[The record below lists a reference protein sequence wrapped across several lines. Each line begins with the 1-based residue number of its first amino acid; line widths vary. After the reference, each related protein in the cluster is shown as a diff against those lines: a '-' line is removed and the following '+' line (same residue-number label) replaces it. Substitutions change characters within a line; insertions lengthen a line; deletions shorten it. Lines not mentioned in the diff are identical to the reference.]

1 MPRPG
6 GLSNKFGNYYEDEWT
21 IQKILEIYRGGAE
34 SIELETSNVEN
45 EFEFILKTVDGIEYH
60 QAKSQKTKGTWTFD
74 ELKRFIKKCH
84 EVYMNESNV
93 CFNFVSGIS
102 ATTLSELTNRI
113 KSSNSL
119 KFYKKDE
126 PDYLKAEFDKF
137 KDLLKISEEQVY
149 DFIKTLNFI
158 SIDYYTLKEFNYS
171 IIHSHFNEKPE
182 RVHDFLLNYIKENM
196 GRKIN
201 RDQILSKIDQFKPYH
216 INHTDLDK
224 IKEINNDFI
233 DKIKCKT
240 DIIIQRDEISNVKRT
255 IENRENII
263 ILGDGGVGKST
274 FLYQIIENIH
284 RERDYLI
291 LDLETYSSKLN
302 NKNNIHEALDL
313 DNLIEFTLSKRENPL
328 VIIDQIDILPFI
340 DSSNLTFTLN
350 KFLRNLKSNNI
361 PYIITYRKFN
371 HENIFHLKKLINDR
385 ESNITEI
392 NLKPFTNKQINDF
405 LKKMKIKI
413 PLDSE
418 IIKFLS
424 IPLHLK
430 LLSELCIDSNYP
442 LKDINRLYYEYWQTI
457 QKKYNNK
464 YDNWEDL
471 LNYIFDYMEKNETYH
486 IPLDPP
492 KFKDELDF
500 LSSEKLLI
508 KTENGYIFFHERISD
523 YFYSLNFKMNGKNL
537 KDYLVNSE
545 QRLHLRRFVKILLEF
560 EKEKNYDKYI
570 NIAQELLESEEIRVH
585 LKILILDILNHTS
598 EIKKEFAIL
607 KEFIINRDN
616 ALHEAVWNSIYKN
629 SDAWF
634 RYFNKH
640 GLIDKYIERDLKDKI
655 THLLIINKNS
665 PETAKLFLDKLNK
678 SEEWN
683 ENAMSFIQFAPMSND
698 NSFNLLIK
706 LIKEN
711 IYSSKFHTLNNYFHV
726 LTLFQLSSSQFID
739 VLHAFMNNI
748 MENKKFNINDLA
760 LNHISTND
768 DLFDN
773 IINDEDCSLKFIKKI
788 LPLMIKISDL
798 NHYKYLDS
806 ELKKDNIW
814 QNVFSSIV
822 DYKIMKTENG
832 IEFNED
838 PNGEIHH
845 QETFAEKMRKYMI
858 LSITTIY
865 HDNFEEFN
873 KIKEKLIKSNIDSFL
888 EILLEIY
895 SIGDNDKT
903 EICPIIT
910 NEKFFELRT
919 YPEFIKTNISLLDNH
934 EREELEKQILEYFKN
949 KADKEEIEY
958 RILKNIKNPSKMTEN
973 RIQDLTEKYDFNQN
987 TEVLKQYTCNIP
999 LKDAKNYTDKDWRYI
1014 FNEYNQTQSFGI
1026 DPHTFWKILSE
1037 LSKEDPLRFIHII
1050 ESSDEEIHKDYCNA
1064 ILDGVSKSEID
1075 FDNSLRLCK
1084 SCHSLSNKP
1093 CGKGI
1098 IDLLSKFPEKLNNK
1112 EYLGIINYYLTEDS
1126 DPSTKTCAK
1135 YYDNIESAGLNSV
1148 RGYTA
1153 DRLRYIFYHNQELVR
1168 LFEPSLKKLVKDPCI
1183 SVRAMAA
1190 GTLIY
1195 IQDNNLKLELFK
1207 ELININEDKI
1217 LETKRV
1223 KFLLYNI
1230 CDKFDESDYLIRKMI
1245 NSKNPQI
1252 NKNIGEIIA
1261 YYSLVN
1267 DKWNDYLDLC
1277 LNKNNDLKIGILNV
1291 ISNIKT
1297 INNNIIEKLLEKFFE
1312 EDDDEE
1318 IDRLVSLCMSR
1329 IDKDSI
1335 LRNEALLKKFVKSKN
1350 NYNYW
1355 DMLYNFNKIIE
1366 YDNSIIILDLLA
1378 IIIKKFQNRKFRELN
1393 QGHGIFHECLDLI
1406 LNIYRMNNKKAEQK
1420 CLDLIDDIL
1429 ILPATDFLNNKIN
1442 DILVN
1447 KN

>member
-1 MPRPG
+1 MGKEITRD
-6 GLSNKFGNYYEDEWT
+6 L
-21 IQKILEIYRGGAE
+21 IL
-34 SIELETSNVEN
+34 
-45 EFEFILKTVDGIEYH
+45 
-60 QAKSQKTKGTWTFD
+60 D
-74 ELKRFIKKCH
+74 EL
-84 EVYMNESNV
+84 
-93 CFNFVSGIS
+93 
-102 ATTLSELTNRI
+102 A
-113 KSSNSL
+113 
-119 KFYKKDE
+119 
-126 PDYLKAEFDKF
+126 
-137 KDLLKISEEQVY
+137 
-149 DFIKTLNFI
+149 
-158 SIDYYTLKEFNYS
+158 
-171 IIHSHFNEKPE
+171 
-182 RVHDFLLNYIKENM
+182 
-196 GRKIN
+196 
-201 RDQILSKIDQFKPYH
+201 QFKPYH
-216 INHTDLDK
+216 INTTDLDK
-224 IKEINNDFI
+224 INEINNDFI
-233 DKIKCKT
+233 TKIKYKT
-240 DIIIQRDEISNVKRT
+240 DTIIQRDEINKV
-255 IENRENII
+255 NRLIKIKKNIR

-274 FLYQIIENIH
+274 FIHQIIENI
-284 RERDYLI
+284 RKERDYLI
-291 LDLETYSSKLN
+291 LDLETYGSKLD

-313 DNLIEFTLSKRENPL
+313 DNPIEFTLSNRENPL
-328 VIIDQIDILPFI
+328 VIIDQIDILSFI

-350 KFLRNLKSNNI
+350 KFLRNLESNNI
-361 PYIITYRKFN
+361 PYIITCRKFN
-371 HENIFHLKKLINDR
+371 YENIFHLKKLINDR

-392 NLKPFTNKQINDF
+392 NLEPFTNEQINDF
-405 LKKMKIKI
+405 LKKMNINI
-413 PLDSE
+413 SIDSE

-430 LLSELCIDSNYP
+430 LLYELYIDSNYQ
-442 LKDINRLYYEYWQTI
+442 LKDINTLYYEYWQAI

-471 LNYIFDYMEKNETYH
+471 LNYIFDCMEKNETYH
-486 IPLDPP
+486 IRLDPS

-545 QRLHLRRFVKILLEF
+545 QILYLRRFVKILLEF
-560 EKEKNYDKYI
+560 EKEEDYDKYI
-570 NIAQELLESEEIRVH
+570 NISQELLESDKIRVH

-598 EIKKEFAIL
+598 EIKNEFAIL

-616 ALHEAVWNSIYKN
+616 GLHEAVWNSIYKN

-640 GLIDKYIERDLKDKI
+640 GLIDKYREKDLKDKI

-773 IINDEDCSLKFIKKI
+773 INDEDCSLKFIKKI

-798 NHYKYLDS
+798 NHYKYLDI

-832 IEFNED
+832 IKFNED
-838 PNGEIHH
+838 PNGEIYH
-845 QETFAEKMRKYMI
+845 QETLAEKMRKYMI

-919 YPEFIKTNISLLDNH
+919 YPAFIKTNISLLDDH
-934 EREELEKQILEYFKN
+934 GKEELEKQILEYFKN

-958 RILKNIKNPSKMTEN
+958 RILKNIKNPSQITEN
-973 RIQDLTEKYDFNQN
+973 RIQDLTEKHDFNQN

-999 LKDAKNYTDKDWRYI
+999 FEDAKNYTDEDWRYI
-1014 FNEYNQTQSFGI
+1014 FNEYNKTQIFGI
-1026 DPHTFWKILSE
+1026 DPFTFWRVLSE

-1050 ESSDEEIHKDYCNA
+1050 ESSDGEIHKDYCNA

-1084 SCHSLSNKP
+1084 LCHSLSNKP

-1098 IDLLSKFPEKLNNK
+1098 IDLLSSFPEELNNN
-1112 EYLGIINYYLTEDS
+1112 ECLDMINYYLTEDP
-1126 DPSTKTCAK
+1126 DPSTKTQ
-1135 YYDNIESAGLNSV
+1135 DDIESAGFNSV
-1148 RGYTA
+1148 RGYTT
-1153 DRLRYIFYHNQELVR
+1153 DRLKYIF
-1168 LFEPSLKKLVKDPCI
+1168 I
-1183 SVRAMAA
+1183 
-1190 GTLIY
+1190 T
-1195 IQDNNLKLELFK
+1195 
-1207 ELININEDKI
+1207 
-1217 LETKRV
+1217 TK
-1223 KFLLYNI
+1223 N
-1230 CDKFDESDYLIRKMI
+1230 
-1245 NSKNPQI
+1245 
-1252 NKNIGEIIA
+1252 
-1261 YYSLVN
+1261 
-1267 DKWNDYLDLC
+1267 
-1277 LNKNNDLKIGILNV
+1277 
-1291 ISNIKT
+1291 
-1297 INNNIIEKLLEKFFE
+1297 
-1312 EDDDEE
+1312 
-1318 IDRLVSLCMSR
+1318 
-1329 IDKDSI
+1329 
-1335 LRNEALLKKFVKSKN
+1335 
-1350 NYNYW
+1350 
-1355 DMLYNFNKIIE
+1355 
-1366 YDNSIIILDLLA
+1366 
-1378 IIIKKFQNRKFRELN
+1378 
-1393 QGHGIFHECLDLI
+1393 
-1406 LNIYRMNNKKAEQK
+1406 
-1420 CLDLIDDIL
+1420 
-1429 ILPATDFLNNKIN
+1429 
-1442 DILVN
+1442 
-1447 KN
+1447 